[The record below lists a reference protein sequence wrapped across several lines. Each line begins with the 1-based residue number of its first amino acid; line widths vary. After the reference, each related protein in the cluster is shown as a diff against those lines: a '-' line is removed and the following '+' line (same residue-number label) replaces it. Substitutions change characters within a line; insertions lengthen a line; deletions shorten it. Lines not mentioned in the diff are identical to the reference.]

1 MQIQMVEPV
10 MSFIATK
17 VACKETCPFIR
28 VEAQREA
35 SKLSFP
41 CRRPRR
47 ATWTNGAEDCGLSKR
62 TSCTK
67 RVM

>member
-17 VACKETCPFIR
+17 VACKETCPFIK

-41 CRRPRR
+41 CRCPR
-47 ATWTNGAEDCGLSKR
+47 
-62 TSCTK
+62 
-67 RVM
+67 